1 MKRTIILTLFSL
13 ILTAAMVCASPLS
26 SFAEMAY
33 NGYSAPD
40 VSGTS
45 GLYDTFSI
53 DFRSKDTPYYT
64 YWALANFNL
73 YLSNETKRVYR
84 NISGGGAYAGLQ
96 DKGPSYGHA
105 GIMSFWEMRYRDKS
119 QEVIMTATRV
129 FPEGEG
135 TFTGEGDGTNCIAPF
150 DWKDDVWYR
159 MVLHAWEDSETGTT
173 FIGQWFQD
181 RSTGEWTLFSY
192 FDTHLYKSAI
202 QGGVSFFQENY
213 VNNATIDEVR
223 TYNLK
228 NTYVLDHE
236 DKEWKSLPKSTL
248 SYGDGGKANKVGQH
262 DFGVDSDEDGEFF
275 WGLTGGP
282 VEDQAAYNAASKKS
296 QTYTIDQ
303 PDKPSFGE
311 MAKDTELK
319 IADRD
324 GEKELQWTYP
334 STGTPVLSYE
344 LDVVDAK
351 GAVLFAKSETRPEV
365 TSCLLEGVDTDAYR
379 CTLNLTDV
387 FGETV
392 SVAYESEE
400 FSKGGND
407 ETPTPATEEPTEQT
421 PAETPSEPAETP
433 TSPDVETTDRPTE
446 APITPGTDDGKPSF
460 PWPIVAGCCAGAAAV
475 IAAVAIVISVKKK
488 KKK

>member
-1 MKRTIILTLFSL
+1 MCALVSL
-13 ILTAAMVCASPLS
+13 IVALSLFCAAPMT

-73 YLSNETKRVYR
+73 YLSNETKRAYR
-84 NISGGGAYAGLQ
+84 SISGGGAYAGLQ
-96 DKGPSYGHA
+96 DKGPAYGHA
-105 GIMSFWEMRYRDKS
+105 GIMSFWEMRYRDKN

-150 DWKDDVWYR
+150 DWKDDTWYR
-159 MVLHAWEDSETGTT
+159 MVLHAWEDAETGTT

-213 VNNATIDEVR
+213 VNNVTIDEVR

-228 NTYVLDHE
+228 NTYVLDHT
-236 DKEWKSLPKSTL
+236 DKEWKSLYKSTL

-282 VEDQAAYNAASKKS
+282 VEDQAAYNAASRTS
-296 QTYTIDQ
+296 GRFQISQ
-303 PDKPSFGE
+303 PDKPTFGE
-311 MAKDTELK
+311 MSSETELK
-319 IADRD
+319 LTEND
-324 GEKELQWTYP
+324 GKKTLSWEYP
-334 STGTPVLSYE
+334 VTGTPVLSYE
-344 LDVVDAK
+344 LDVADRD
-351 GAVLFAKSETRPEV
+351 GNVLFRKSETRPEV
-365 TSCLLEGVDTDAYR
+365 TSCELEGVEMTADLKHADSVLTFSGFDSLTRADA
-379 CTLNLTDV
+379 
-387 FGETV
+387 
-392 SVAYESEE
+392 
-400 FSKGGND
+400 
-407 ETPTPATEEPTEQT
+407 
-421 PAETPSEPAETP
+421 
-433 TSPDVETTDRPTE
+433 
-446 APITPGTDDGKPSF
+446 
-460 PWPIVAGCCAGAAAV
+460 
-475 IAAVAIVISVKKK
+475 
-488 KKK
+488 